1 MIYSYDG
8 TFFGYLSAV
17 FDAWHDD
24 LAQVE
29 DICPDSRLGLVFSEQ
44 RFVPVD
50 DGKARHPRR
59 PSGPMWAQAL
69 PLLILCLP
77 GRRGRARPGPLA
89 VSAPG
94 AAGLDLSYGYYTK
107 NGAICKGVRPFCNT
121 TVIWLQNGN
130 KIRRNIW
137 YYRRKRYKM

>member
-17 FDAWHDD
+17 FDAWHDG

-50 DGKARHPRR
+50 DGKARRILDALLANVGPSPAITYTMPSWPKRKGAAWPSCSICAGR
-59 PSGPMWAQAL
+59 SGISTSFYTISARNPSGRSAS
-69 PLLILCLP
+69 
-77 GRRGRARPGPLA
+77 GP
-89 VSAPG
+89 
-94 AAGLDLSYGYYTK
+94 AGPVM
-107 NGAICKGVRPFCNT
+107 NAISS
-121 TVIWLQNGN
+121 
-130 KIRRNIW
+130 
-137 YYRRKRYKM
+137 